1 MPYDA
6 GLKVGVE
13 GNAEFKKA
21 VRGINDELKTM
32 DSALR
37 LVESAYKGQMNSMD
51 ALKAKGD
58 ALQAVYGKQGEL
70 VRDLTAALQ
79 NAQRAESEY
88 AGKADEIK
96 SKLAAAQAEME
107 RLKNSTGDTSKEQK
121 KLADEIGDLSKALKT
136 SEQAQ
141 SSATRSVNDWQR
153 QVNDATVKLNN
164 LEGEL
169 KDNKRYMSE
178 AEKSTDKAATS
189 IDRYGKEAKEAAVA
203 TDDAAQKGGLLSKIF
218 AGGFMANIAT
228 QAVNAVWNA
237 LKNLGRQAV
246 DTADKIGTLSE
257 QTGFGIDTLQEFQ
270 YAGER
275 LDVSLDVFTG
285 SWKRLIT
292 NIDAATEG
300 SKAAV
305 DSFSKIGVSIYDTNG
320 QLRNSNELYYEVID
334 ALGKMTNETE
344 RDAAAQDLL
353 GRSATD
359 LNPLIKAGTDELKKL
374 SEEAHN
380 TGAVMSD
387 EAVAALD
394 DLGETLN
401 QTKQKAM
408 AFVGEGLAAI
418 IGTGKTAAEEI
429 NDLSDSIGKTDDT
442 LKLIDRYRT
451 LQAELMKSGLSETEV
466 ASKTEELNKVKR
478 QLIEVSGGVVTA
490 VGLENGTFDSQVDA
504 LDGLTESQKRYMTF
518 KLQSVALENTG
529 VAAQQNAAKAA
540 SDYAKS
546 YDSLE
551 GAYKSLQEAQDA
563 IASGDVFNDM
573 GVRWESVIEFL
584 GTSIS
589 ILEQSLQG
597 ASDAMM
603 QTEENA
609 AKGKQAL
616 QDLVV
621 IYGSVPA
628 AANAMGISLEE
639 LNERLGN
646 ATTETGKLSQIEQA
660 AAGAVDNLKTKLD
673 DLQTSYNEMYQSAKE
688 AIDGSI
694 GLWEEMD
701 TSAVKSAKEVQEA
714 LDSQIVWLSRYNQ
727 NLTALE
733 NRKIDGVDLQ
743 PLLDNLSEVNKD
755 TAAILSGLS
764 TATDDEIREIV
775 KSLNTLDY
783 SKSTLAG
790 TIADMKAEFVGEV
803 DTLMKEA
810 IDTMRQSDAAGD
822 AASDT
827 MQGYIDQAY
836 DMRDEVIAAHRS
848 VAKAANQAYKDE
860 LKINSP
866 SRVAME
872 ATEDYFDGHIM
883 KAVQMIPKMEAAYSE
898 PARKAHLAMQ
908 SSIPS
913 VVEQPARESGA
924 QTAAQIGGS
933 ISKALSG
940 LSGSTGRV
948 IDLTFNITEAIDGRQ
963 LTKATR
969 KYRIEEDDLAGPNLI
984 E

>member
-13 GNAEFKKA
+13 GNAEFKRA
-21 VRGINDELKTM
+21 VRDINDELKTM

-58 ALQAVYGKQGEL
+58 ALQAVYDKQGEK
-70 VRDLTAALQ
+70 VRELAAALQ

-88 AGKADEIK
+88 AGKTDEIK
-96 SKLAAAQAEME
+96 SKLAAAQTEME

-121 KLADEIGDLSKALKT
+121 KLAADIGDLSKALKT

-153 QVNDATVKLNN
+153 QVNDATVKLNT
-164 LEGEL
+164 LESEL

-429 NDLSDSIGKTDDT
+429 NDLTGSIGKSDDI
-442 LKLIDRYRT
+442 LNLVDRYRT
-451 LQAELMKSGLSETEV
+451 LQAELQQSGLSEADVT
-466 ASKTEELNKVKR
+466 AKTEELNKVKQ
-478 QLIEVSGGVVTA
+478 QLIDISGGVVTA
-490 VGLENGTFDSQVDA
+490 IGLENGTFDNQVET
-504 LDGLTESQKRYMTF
+504 LEGLTESQKRYMSF
-518 KLQSVALENTG
+518 KLQSIALENTG
-529 VAAQQNAAKAA
+529 AAAQEKAA
-540 SDYAKS
+540 AAQEKYRVAQEALEASSLKIADYQQKLS
-546 YDSLE
+546 EGQKWDGIYRLE
-551 GAYKSLQEAQDA
+551 GSLQTLEARLPGLELA
-563 IASGDVFNDM
+563 ASKAA
-573 GVRWESVIEFL
+573 EAL
-584 GTSIS
+584 
-589 ILEQSLQG
+589 
-597 ASDAMM
+597 A
-603 QTEENA
+603 QTEVDAE
-609 AKGKQAL
+609 KGRQAL
-616 QDLVV
+616 EDLVV
-621 IYGSVPA
+621 IYGSASA
-628 AANAMGISLEE
+628 AAEAMGITLDE
-639 LNERLGN
+639 LNTRLGN
-646 ATTETGKLSQIEQA
+646 AASETGNLSEVEQA
-660 AAGAVDNLKTKLD
+660 AADAVDNLKTKLD

-733 NRKIDGVDLQ
+733 NRKIEGVDLQ

-790 TIADMKAEFVGEV
+790 TIADMKSEFIGEV

-827 MQGYIDQAY
+827 MQGYIEQTY

-883 KAVQMIPKMEAAYSE
+883 KAMQMIPKMEAAYSE